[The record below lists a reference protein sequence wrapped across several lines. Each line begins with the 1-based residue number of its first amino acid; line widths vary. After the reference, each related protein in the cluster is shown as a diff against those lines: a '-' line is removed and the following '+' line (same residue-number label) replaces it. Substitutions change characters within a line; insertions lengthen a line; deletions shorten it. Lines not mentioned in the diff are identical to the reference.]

1 MEGQQLDRRK
11 VLLCDWR
18 QNRGKHCQIT
28 KSEDVMEQTSAQPV
42 GFSVWEGSSELPPRI
57 KKLREEY
64 WSYDTRDYFRN
75 EVIPYTA
82 GASWDSVY
90 TPHERTIVPEFVSGL
105 ESVQDSLLAFAK
117 KVDIPEGF
125 WDEPIVV
132 RHALFFERVLEHHP
146 IFILDGELIIG
157 GHFATS
163 FSNCLNEEEAKAWR
177 KEEDI
182 FFAGVKKMIRL
193 GVLNCGAV
201 QGHIIPDHPS
211 ILKGGFAEVEGRA
224 RKIVEDCFGSKQR
237 VFARAIMIC
246 CRAVKKFADRYARL
260 AEKKAAGENDPVRK
274 EELLNLSAIC
284 RRVPYQPARTFHEA
298 LQSIWFQHMLVLMA
312 ESYPGPGVSY
322 GRMDQ
327 YLLPY
332 YERDLREGR
341 ITRESAKELLCCFDI
356 KHNYA
361 YDHFGT
367 SGGRQGITA
376 GDGQLITLSGMGA
389 GGKDLT
395 NDLTYLILEAGE
407 VINMLEPKI
416 NVRLHA
422 KTPAGFLHFLMG
434 QVSRAQGAPFLLN
447 FDSMSI
453 QALENAGISHEEAV
467 NYGVVGCLENTSQ
480 GNDRSGTV
488 DININLA
495 KPVEW
500 VLFKGMDALTGD
512 QIGLATGDPLA
523 MATFTEFQAAYLKQ
537 LGHLLRVAIELY
549 NQADGLRARYEPVPY
564 LSTMV
569 RGCLESGRDVTQ
581 GGAKYNFVT
590 IEGVGLATAADSL
603 SAVKKLVF
611 DDHKITMTELLQ
623 AVRDNFEGYEKL
635 RLRLMNQAPK
645 FGNDDPQADLIA
657 REVSRFWSQEAG
669 NYVTQVTGRRFRAG
683 YLSWNYF
690 ISFARPTAATPDGRK
705 RGEFLSNG
713 IGPAQGMDR
722 KGPTAAIKSVGSLGL
737 DTVANGASYT
747 PSFNP
752 ASLRDEEHREKFAA
766 LLQAY
771 EKLGGTAM
779 QINMVSPDMLREAQK
794 HPEKYQN
801 LLVRVTGYNAYF
813 TMIGKALQ
821 DEIIARTVF
830 SI

>member
-1 MEGQQLDRRK
+1 MAP
-11 VLLCDWR
+11 
-18 QNRGKHCQIT
+18 
-28 KSEDVMEQTSAQPV
+28 TSAQKLEEYAI
-42 GFSVWEGSSELPPRI
+42 WESSPDLTPRV

-75 EVIPYTA
+75 EVIPYTT
-82 GASWDSVY
+82 GTPWDSVY
-90 TPHERTIVPEFVSGL
+90 SPHERTIVPEFVVGL
-105 ESVQDSLLAFAK
+105 DSVQDTLLAFAK
-117 KVDIPEGF
+117 KVDLPEGF

-132 RHALFFERVLEHHP
+132 RHALFFEKVLEHHP

-163 FSNCLNEEEAKAWR
+163 FSNCLNEEESKAWR

-182 FFAGVKKMIRL
+182 FFTSVKNMIRL

-211 ILKGGFAEVEGRA
+211 ILKGGFAGVEKRA
-224 RKIVEDCFGSKQR
+224 REIFAESLDDQR
-237 VFARAIMIC
+237 RIFAKAIMVC
-246 CRAVKKFADRYARL
+246 CRAARKFAERYARL
-260 AEKKAAGENDPVRK
+260 AEKLAAREKDHGRK
-274 EELLNLSAIC
+274 QELLNLAAIC

-298 LQSIWFQHMLVLMA
+298 LQSLWFQHMLVLMA

-322 GRMDQ
+322 GRTDQ
-327 YLLPY
+327 NLFPY
-332 YERDLREGR
+332 YEKDLREGR
-341 ITRESAKELLCCFDI
+341 ITREFAKELMACFDI

-361 YDHFGT
+361 YDHFG
-367 SGGRQGITA
+367 SAGGRQGITA
-376 GDGQLITLSGMGA
+376 GDGQLITLGGMGP

-395 NDLTYLILEAGE
+395 NDLTYLILEVSE
-407 VINMLEPKI
+407 EINMLEPKI

-422 KTPAGFLHFLMG
+422 NTPDDFLQFLIG
-434 QVSRAQGAPFLLN
+434 QVARAQGAPFLLN
-447 FDSMSI
+447 FDSMAI

-467 NYGVVGCLENTSQ
+467 DYGVVGCLENTSQ

-500 VLFKGMDALTGD
+500 ALFQGKDVLTGE
-512 QIGLATGDPLA
+512 QTGLATGDPLA
-523 MATFTEFQAAYLKQ
+523 METFAEFKAAYLKQ
-537 LGHLLRVAIELY
+537 LHHLLRIGVDLY

-569 RGCLESGRDVTQ
+569 QGCLESGRDVTQ

-590 IEGVGLATAADSL
+590 VEGVGVATAADSL

-611 DDHKITMTELLQ
+611 EDRKITMAELLQ
-623 AVRDNFEGYEKL
+623 AIRDNFEGHEKL

-645 FGNDDPQADLIA
+645 YGNDDPQADSVA
-657 REVSRFWSQEAG
+657 REISRFWSQEVG
-669 NYVTQVTGRRFRAG
+669 NYLTQGTGRRFRAG

-690 ISFARPTAATPDGRK
+690 ISFARPTAATPDGRR

-713 IGPAQGMDR
+713 VGPTQGMDR
-722 KGPTAAIKSVGSLGL
+722 KGPTAAFKSVANLGF

-752 ASLRDEEHREKFAA
+752 ASLRDKEHREKFAA
-766 LLQAY
+766 LLRAY

-801 LLVRVTGYNAYF
+801 LMVRVTGYNDYF

-830 SI
+830 FN